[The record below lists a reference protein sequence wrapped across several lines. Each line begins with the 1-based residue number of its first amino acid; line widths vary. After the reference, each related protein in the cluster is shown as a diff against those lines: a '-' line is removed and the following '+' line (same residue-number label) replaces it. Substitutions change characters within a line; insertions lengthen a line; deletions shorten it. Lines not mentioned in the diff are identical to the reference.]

1 MNLNPEKCTYT
12 SCYCEENV
20 WHLCKQQVESDSAF
34 VVFISNANMTVR
46 LWKQNQASGDSFVQ
60 WDYHVIF
67 VKRCQALGA
76 DPEVQAPPFRVFDLD
91 SQEPLGVAFCNYAK
105 ATFRPH
111 RQQAP
116 HYRPFFRVVPA
127 ETYLR
132 VFASDR
138 SHMRMEDGTWLSE
151 PPTYPVIKVAAC
163 EHNLPTFWSMGIP
176 RLKTRKEQNA
186 MMEAVN
192 EGDYGVVMNLEEL
205 MILFGDNDS

>member
-1 MNLNPEKCTYT
+1 
-12 SCYCEENV
+12 
-20 WHLCKQQVESDSAF
+20 
-34 VVFISNANMTVR
+34 
-46 LWKQNQASGDSFVQ
+46 
-60 WDYHVIF
+60 
-67 VKRCQALGA
+67 
-76 DPEVQAPPFRVFDLD
+76 
-91 SQEPLGVAFCNYAK
+91 
-105 ATFRPH
+105 
-111 RQQAP
+111 
-116 HYRPFFRVVPA
+116 VPA